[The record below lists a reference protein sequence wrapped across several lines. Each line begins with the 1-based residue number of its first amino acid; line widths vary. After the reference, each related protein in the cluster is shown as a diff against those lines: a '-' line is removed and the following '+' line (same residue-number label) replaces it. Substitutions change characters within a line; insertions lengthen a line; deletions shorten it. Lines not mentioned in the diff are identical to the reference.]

1 MIGYPLKEDQLSAL
15 DVGLGYHLTSEW
27 ILSGKK
33 IKIRKSIYHLP
44 VIIAFWLFTK
54 GFGGGEGGGVFCLK
68 IKIQFIQEVG
78 PDKKI
83 IIFTIKKK
91 KGGGKNY
98 GAKFFFFKIIYKK
111 HIYLTKLFS

>member
-15 DVGLGYHLTSEW
+15 NVGLGYHLTSEW

-54 GFGGGEGGGVFCLK
+54 GFGGGEGGGGGGGGGGGVCLK
-68 IKIQFIQEVG
+68 IKIQLIQEVG
-78 PDKKI
+78 PDKK
-83 IIFTIKKK
+83 
-91 KGGGKNY
+91 
-98 GAKFFFFKIIYKK
+98 
-111 HIYLTKLFS
+111 